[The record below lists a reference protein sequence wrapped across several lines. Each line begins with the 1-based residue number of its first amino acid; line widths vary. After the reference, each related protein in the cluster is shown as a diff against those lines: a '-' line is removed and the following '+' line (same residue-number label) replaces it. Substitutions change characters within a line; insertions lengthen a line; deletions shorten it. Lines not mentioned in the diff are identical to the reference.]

1 MIIQC
6 KQCRTKFRFDDSHM
20 QGSGIW
26 LRCSRCGHVYFQENP
41 LAKKPEVDSLLE
53 AEPELESKPI
63 VSKQKFMSPEEDVH
77 VKENSKPPVEI
88 PSVFHRDENGRTSLD
103 KVMPAEKISK
113 PPEETPSV
121 FHRDEHGRISHDKI
135 MAARKRIREE
145 IDLDIEKT
153 QEKIFN
159 EEAEQ
164 AEATKKV
171 EETETVEKAED
182 TKKKNNSSRKVIGKA
197 LKIGVWSVFVILI
210 IPLFIYFY
218 ALPQYGEQL
227 VNSGE
232 YLIKKFNE
240 YRGVPEPFTSGS
252 FINQMVKLQD
262 VRYRRVNNYILGQ
275 IGVLEGTAVNR
286 ADYPLSRI
294 QVKGE
299 IVDAYSVVL
308 GERASYAGNILTDE
322 ELINLSEEEILM
334 KLLRPEGLNN
344 SNDKI
349 MPNGQIPF
357 MIVFPNEPSGVIK
370 TTVVT
375 FGAERLLSE

>member
-6 KQCRTKFRFDDSHM
+6 KQCRTKFRFDDSYM
-20 QGSGIW
+20 QGSGVW

-41 LAKKPEVDSLLE
+41 HLKKTETDLL
-53 AEPELESKPI
+53 AEPEQEIKPVVAEEKAEPEEK
-63 VSKQKFMSPEEDVH
+63 VSKAH
-77 VKENSKPPVEI
+77 
-88 PSVFHRDENGRTSLD
+88 DE
-103 KVMPAEKISK
+103 M
-113 PPEETPSV
+113 PSV
-121 FHRDEHGRISHDKI
+121 FHRDEHGMKSLDKI
-135 MAARKRIREE
+135 MAARRRISDE
-145 IDLDIEKT
+145 IDLDMEKPPEEKFSDEIEKT
-153 QEKIFN
+153 EKI
-159 EEAEQ
+159 AEPG
-164 AEATKKV
+164 ESVKIKI
-171 EETETVEKAED
+171 EKD
-182 TKKKNNSSRKVIGKA
+182 KKKKASALKKSGKA
-197 LKIGVWSVFVILI
+197 WKIALWSLLVIVVIPGIFYYFVF
-210 IPLFIYFY
+210 FAF
-218 ALPQYGEQL
+218 PQLGEQIIYSSQN
-227 VNSGE
+227 V
-232 YLIKKFNE
+232 IKIINE
-240 YRGVPEPFTSGS
+240 YRGVSEPATSGA

-262 VRYRRVNNYILGQ
+262 VRYRRVNNYVLGQ

-322 ELINLSEEEILM
+322 ELINLPEEEMLM

-349 MPNGQIPF
+349 MPGGQIPF

-375 FGAERLLSE
+375 IGAERLLSD

>member
-6 KQCRTKFRFDDSHM
+6 RQCRTKFRFDDANM
-20 QGSGIW
+20 QGCGVW

-41 LAKKPEVDSLLE
+41 NAGKTE
-53 AEPELESKPI
+53 ADAVLEPELIARKEET
-63 VSKQKFMSPEEDVH
+63 VPE
-77 VKENSKPPVEI
+77 
-88 PSVFHRDENGRTSLD
+88 
-103 KVMPAEKISK
+103 EKISK
-113 PPEETPSV
+113 PPEITPSV
-121 FHRDEHGRISHDKI
+121 FHRDEIGIKSMERIMD
-135 MAARKRIREE
+135 ARKRIREE
-145 IDLDIEKT
+145 MDLDIEKP
-153 QEKIFN
+153 QEKLFS
-159 EEAEQ
+159 EEPEKAE
-164 AEATKKV
+164 EIK
-171 EETETVEKAED
+171 EPEKAED
-182 TKKKNNSSRKVIGKA
+182 IEITGVAQKTESTQQKKRPSRKGMGRGFKTF
-197 LKIGVWSVFVILI
+197 VWSVLVIVI
-210 IPLFIYFY
+210 IPLLIYFY
-218 ALPQYGEQL
+218 VLPQYGENLMSTGQ
-227 VNSGE
+227 

-240 YRGVPEPFTSGS
+240 YRGVEEPATTGA

-262 VRYRRVNNYILGQ
+262 VRYRRINNYILGQ
-275 IGVLEGTAVNR
+275 IGVLEGNAVNR

-308 GERASYAGNILTDE
+308 GERASFAGNILSDE

-349 MPNGQIPF
+349 LPNKQIPF

-375 FGAERLLSE
+375 IGAERLLSE

>member
-6 KQCRTKFRFDDSHM
+6 KQCRTKFRFDDAHM

-41 LAKKPEVDSLLE
+41 YAKKPALDSIV
-53 AEPELESKPI
+53 EPEPVLESKFVAAEEKVLP
-63 VSKQKFMSPEEDVH
+63 PEEHAD
-77 VKENSKPPVEI
+77 SPQ
-88 PSVFHRDENGRTSLD
+88 
-103 KVMPAEKISK
+103 
-113 PPEETPSV
+113 ETPSV
-121 FHRDEHGRISHDKI
+121 FHRDEHGLKSLDKI
-135 MAARKRIREE
+135 MVARKRTREG
-145 IDLDIEKT
+145 IDLDIEKP
-153 QEKIFN
+153 QEKIFS
-159 EEAEQ
+159 EETQQTE
-164 AEATKKV
+164 ETKEN
-171 EETETVEKAED
+171 EETEILEEDEKPIN
-182 TKKKNNSSRKVIGKA
+182 KKSPGKG
-197 LKIGVWSVFVILI
+197 LGRTFKIAAWSVFVILI
-210 IPLFIYFY
+210 IPSFIYFF

-227 VNSGE
+227 VNNGE
-232 YLIKKFNE
+232 YLVKKFNE
-240 YRGVPEPFTSGS
+240 YRGVSEPVTSGI

-262 VRYRRVNNYILGQ
+262 VRYRRINNYILGQ
-275 IGVLEGTAVNR
+275 IGVLEGNAVNR

-299 IVDAYSVVL
+299 IVDAYSIVL

-334 KLLRPEGLNN
+334 KILRPEGLNN

-349 MPNGQIPF
+349 MPGGQIPF

-375 FGAERLLSE
+375 IGAERLL